1 MIIIIAKAIHRELS
15 GKYGFQR
22 NERYYDHVPDNVLE
36 NEDYITMLRDFII
49 WTDHEIKVW
58 RSDLLVIDKT
68 ENNCQIIDVAIPD
81 DGRVG
86 AKEEEK
92 VEKYHLEREI
102 RKMWGIRT
110 KAIPIVLGA
119 LGTIPLRLKENLRT
133 ISVNTSIELIQRCAL
148 LGSARILRKVLEM

>member
-1 MIIIIAKAIHRELS
+1 M
-15 GKYGFQR
+15 
-22 NERYYDHVPDNVLE
+22 PDNVLE

-49 WTDHEIKVW
+49 RTDHESKVW

-102 RKMWGIRT
+102 RKM
-110 KAIPIVLGA
+110 
-119 LGTIPLRLKENLRT
+119 
-133 ISVNTSIELIQRCAL
+133 
-148 LGSARILRKVLEM
+148 

>member
-22 NERYYDHVPDNVLE
+22 NDHVPDNVLE

-133 ISVNTSIELIQRCAL
+133 ISVNTSIELIQRFAL
-148 LGSARILRKVLEM
+148 LGSARILRKILEM